1 MNQGCGGLNNVVIKY
16 CKLCSKIYYREYNR
30 KPEIKIK
37 RKKFPSRLS
46 LSRHKYYS
54 SFRGQKTYRI
64 HHLKTHYGMSIQEY
78 NYLLKKQNYK
88 CLICHSK
95 QKDLLQKLSVDH
107 NHKNGK
113 IRGLL
118 CDRCN
123 RGLGYFKDNLVNLTS
138 AINYL
143 KKNETK

>member
-1 MNQGCGGLNNVVIKY
+1 
-16 CKLCSKIYYREYNR
+16 
-30 KPEIKIK
+30 
-37 RKKFPSRLS
+37 
-46 LSRHKYYS
+46 
-54 SFRGQKTYRI
+54 
-64 HHLKTHYGMSIQEY
+64 MSIQEY